1 MTVKACRQGNRAPAW
16 ACLRHTHTRGQLYK
30 RTDQHQ
36 GGAGRVGSGEG
47 GPREGQRPRSKG
59 HLASAIA
66 HILWPPARKYS
77 IATGLRSPEASPSQ
91 TPEPDGQTDPFPA
104 CLPAASLKTNRR
116 RRQKNQ
122 KKKNKKEK
130 KTNTPSVKD
139 TGKVGGGVEEAAEK
153 PLEVPPQLGRGV
165 GGRTPIWGGVELVK
179 Q

>member
-1 MTVKACRQGNRAPAW
+1 M
-16 ACLRHTHTRGQLYK
+16 
-30 RTDQHQ
+30 
-36 GGAGRVGSGEG
+36 GSGEG